1 MFCFS
6 VIISANIANIRPFE
20 QSFTFKY
27 CLFLTMIENVN
38 SITPQQIN
46 YILEL
51 NIERN
56 FQRASEKCFVT
67 QPTLSMQVK
76 KAEELLGFAIFD
88 RSRSPIELTL
98 SGQQL
103 VPILK
108 DIQIEYARMAA
119 LTKKVK
125 DKYIEQVK
133 VGVIPTI
140 SAFLL
145 LDIFEKVQKELGTVQ
160 FKFQELKSE
169 ELIGALEE
177 KQIDLAIMAGP
188 FNEPRMRTVPLFQ
201 EEIKIFYPISKTEI
215 IHPDDL
221 HDEQPWL
228 LSKGNCLRTQMVHFC
243 SVKESPDTQLKWNYE
258 GGNID
263 LLMKMVEL
271 NGGYTL
277 IPENYKIKSHHLKR
291 LFDPKTNE
299 YPAREIIAILPTKS
313 LKVESCEA
321 LIRIIQLQYN
331 SRKKEDLKIIGWK

>member
-1 MFCFS
+1 
-6 VIISANIANIRPFE
+6 
-20 QSFTFKY
+20 
-27 CLFLTMIENVN
+27 MIENVN

-88 RSRSPIELTL
+88 RSRSPMELTL

-103 VPILK
+103 IPILK
-108 DIQIEYARMAA
+108 DIQSEYARMGA

-125 DKYIEQVK
+125 DNYIEQVK

-145 LDIFEKVQKELGTVQ
+145 LDIFEKVQKKLGNVQ

-169 ELIGALEE
+169 ELIVALED

-188 FNEPRMRTVPLFQ
+188 FAEPRMRTVPLFQ
-201 EEIKIFYPISKTEI
+201 EEIKIFYPAAKTES
-215 IHPDDL
+215 IHPNQL
-221 HDEQPWL
+221 ENERPWL

-243 SVKESPDTQLKWNYE
+243 GISEATDVGLTWNYE

-277 IPENYKIKSHHLKR
+277 VPENYQISSNHLKR
-291 LFDPKTNE
+291 LFDPKTKE
-299 YPAREIIAILPTKS
+299 YPAREIIAIFPTKS
-313 LKVESCEA
+313 LKAESCEA

-331 SRKKEDLKIIGWK
+331 SQSKDHLKIIAWK